1 MKKQGNGTPPKVYN
15 SLITESKDTEMVKMP
30 DKEFKSLV
38 LKMTNDLKEDSSKQI
53 NEVRQSIQDMA
64 EKFIRDHF

>member
-30 DKEFKSLV
+30 KMEFKSQL
-38 LKMTNDLKEDSSKQI
+38 LKIIMTSKI
-53 NEVRQSIQDMA
+53 IQT
-64 EKFIRDHF
+64 HS